1 MISALSDA
9 RQGDVL
15 LLHGCCHN
23 PTGTQFSREQWRAIS
38 ALCNERGVIP
48 FIDLAY
54 QGLGD
59 GMEED
64 AWGTRLIL
72 DTVPDVLLA
81 YSCDK
86 NFAMYRDRVGALF
99 VQAGSAA
106 MLNLA
111 KANALTIARSLW
123 SMPPDHG
130 AAVVGTILDD
140 PDLRAAWQDELTG
153 MRQRLRRC
161 GRSWRRPTRSGSC
174 GPAARSVFP
183 TSHRPRCGRR
193 RKAYARHLHAG

>member
-1 MISALSDA
+1 MITALSDA

-23 PTGTQFSREQWRAIS
+23 PTGTQFSREQWRALS
-38 ALCNERGVIP
+38 ALCNERGMVP

-72 DTVPDVLLA
+72 DTLPDVLLA

-111 KANALTIARSLW
+111 KANALTIARRLW

-140 PDLRAAWQDELTG
+140 PDLRAAWQENLPG
-153 MRQRLRRC
+153 CASGFRRF
-161 GRSWRRPTRSGSC
+161 GRSWRRPTPFWLSWPSSAACFPDFPSPPMRS
-174 GPAARSVFP
+174 PP
-183 TSHRPRCGRR
+183 
-193 RKAYARHLHAG
+193 